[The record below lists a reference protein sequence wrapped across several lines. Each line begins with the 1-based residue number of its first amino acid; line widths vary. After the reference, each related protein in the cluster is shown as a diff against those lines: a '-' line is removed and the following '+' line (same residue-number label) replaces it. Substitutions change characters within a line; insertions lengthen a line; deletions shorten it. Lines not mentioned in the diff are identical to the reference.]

1 MRTEEMKN
9 MEYSDTRIK
18 AEFKDRLRIAMD
30 KKNLKAVDLCRLTE
44 TPKSTMSQ
52 YLSGKREAKADK
64 IFILAKSLDV
74 SEAWLLGYDVPM
86 ERTELQKKNDRLVQ
100 LVGRMRRDDEFAKV
114 VEMLDD
120 LQPQQ
125 FNSFKPLLSTLV
137 NN

>member
-1 MRTEEMKN
+1 MKY
-9 MEYSDTRIK
+9 EDARIK
-18 AEFKDRLRIAMD
+18 AEFKDRLRFAME
-30 KKNLKAVDLCRLTE
+30 KNNLKAVDLCRLTE

-64 IFILAKSLDV
+64 IFILAKTLDV

-86 ERTELQKKNDRLVQ
+86 GRTESQKKNDRLVQ
-100 LVGRMRRDDEFAKV
+100 LVGRMRSDDEFAKV
-114 VEMLDD
+114 VELLDE

-125 FNSFKPLLSTLV
+125 FNSIKQLLSTLV

>member
-1 MRTEEMKN
+1 MK
-9 MEYSDTRIK
+9 YSDPRIK
-18 AEFKDRLRIAMD
+18 AEFKDRLRFAMD
-30 KKNLKAVDLCRLTE
+30 KNHLKAVDLCRLTE

-64 IFILAKSLDV
+64 IFILAKALDV

-86 ERTELQKKNDRLVQ
+86 ERTESQKRNDRLVQ

-114 VEMLDD
+114 VELLDE

-125 FNSFKPLLSTLV
+125 FDSFKQLLSTLV